1 MSRVSRYIRRAT
13 TGLPRHERLEVAAE
27 LRTHLLDRV
36 RQLEAEG
43 FSREE
48 AEHLAVS
55 AMGHPA
61 GTNRALLGH
70 VFTTA
75 LGWTVLTALVIGG
88 GGWWTWTHVPLPLPG
103 VREASWNWSQDLS
116 SDDLRDVLATPDAPR
131 GQMLAATLRVPPRT
145 EWVYVAL
152 TPLAQT
158 QGRASLS
165 AHRLVPA
172 PGTGP
177 NRVRLAR
184 AVLGSSPWDASLCHG
199 DGLALFA
206 ALTWPAEKD
215 PSRESPTCL
224 ADLPP
229 RAGLDWVQGS
239 WGRTSWTVRDV
250 LSSDHRS
257 ARTLPMNEWT
267 PLAVYGL
274 DYTQAGGKQRSV
286 IWREDGQEMNV
297 AYLYSVMPA
306 DHRRHPARDGAAP
319 DVTFIQDGA
328 TNWRKGTP
336 DLPWPQP
343 DLSR

>member
-75 LGWTVLTALVIGG
+75 LGWTVLTALMTGG
-88 GGWWTWTHVPLPLPG
+88 GGWWVWKNVPLPLPG
-103 VREASWNWSQDLS
+103 VREASWNWSQELS

-165 AHRLVPA
+165 AHRLTPA
-172 PGTGP
+172 PGDGP

-184 AVLGSSPWDASLCHG
+184 AVLGSSPWDARLCEG
-199 DGLALFA
+199 DGLALYA
-206 ALTWPAEKD
+206 ALRWPAEED
-215 PSRESPTCL
+215 RMRESPTCL
-224 ADLPP
+224 AGLPP
-229 RAGLDWVQGS
+229 RQDLDWVQAS
-239 WGRTSWTVRDV
+239 WGRTSWTVRDIR
-250 LSSDHRS
+250 SDHHRS
-257 ARTLPMNEWT
+257 ARALPMNEWT

-274 DYTQAGGKQRSV
+274 DYTRPGGKQRSV

-319 DVTFIQDGA
+319 DVTFIQDGT

>member
-1 MSRVSRYIRRAT
+1 MSRVSHYIRRAT

-48 AEHLAVS
+48 AEHLAVT

-75 LGWTVLTALVIGG
+75 LGWTVLATLVIGG

-103 VREASWNWSQDLS
+103 VREASWNWSQELS
-116 SDDLRDVLATPDAPR
+116 SDDLRDVLATPHAPR

-152 TPLAQT
+152 TPLVQT
-158 QGRASLS
+158 EGRASLS

-172 PGTGP
+172 PGDGP

-206 ALTWPAEKD
+206 ALTWPAERN

-229 RAGLDWVQGS
+229 RGDLDWIQSG
-239 WGRTSWTVRDV
+239 WGRTSWTVRDTR
-250 LSSDHRS
+250 SSDHYS
-257 ARTLPMNEWT
+257 ARALPMNEWT
-267 PLAVYGL
+267 PLAVYSL
-274 DYTQAGGKQRSV
+274 DYTRASGNQRSV
-286 IWREDGQEMNV
+286 IWREDGQEMEV

-306 DHRRHPARDGAAP
+306 DHQLHPAEHGNAP
-319 DVTFIQDGA
+319 NVTVFLEGQSAWGKDALGIP
-328 TNWRKGTP
+328 K
-336 DLPWPQP
+336 PQP
-343 DLSR
+343 DLSP